1 MCMQCA
7 GNICGLEPCQVK
19 PYFRTVVMVVS
30 GEGGGGDSW
39 RGGACRVFSILKR
52 MVRMIFQY
60 CKCFYLV

>member
-30 GEGGGGDSW
+30 GEGGEVIVGGEEL
-39 RGGACRVFSILKR
+39 VEY
-52 MVRMIFQY
+52 FQY
-60 CKCFYLV
+60 LKGWSG